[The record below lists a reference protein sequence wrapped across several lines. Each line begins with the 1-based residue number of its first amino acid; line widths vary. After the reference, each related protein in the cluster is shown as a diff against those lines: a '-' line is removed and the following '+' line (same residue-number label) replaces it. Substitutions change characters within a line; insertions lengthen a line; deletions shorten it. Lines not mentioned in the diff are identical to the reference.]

1 VPIPHFLDGPKW
13 IVAEKKQVLLVQ
25 PPNSQVSTSKSKII
39 TFVAG
44 YCWLNSHPNPSVCS
58 PSPRMACFTLQDSP
72 AKEPRPSRTK
82 LQGSSMADISIG
94 QRHHLIFMD
103 VTMKNVNI
111 HIYIYTYVKKW
122 GIEWGYCRIYVIT
135 LITWECS
142 WGDLYGYKHSDNLCN
157 LGYFMVKSCGHNC
170 G

>member
-1 VPIPHFLDGPKW
+1 MVGGFNPSRKMRLLCSDSSHLCCLICSCCRKFDFQASFDGHDLVPIPHFLDGPKW
-13 IVAEKKQVLLVQ
+13 IVAEEKQVLLVQ

-72 AKEPRPSRTK
+72 AREPRPSRTK

-94 QRHHLIFMD
+94 QRHHLIFMEISWEY
-103 VTMKNVNI
+103 MG
-111 HIYIYTYVKKW
+111 IY
-122 GIEWGYCRIYVIT
+122 
-135 LITWECS
+135 
-142 WGDLYGYKHSDNLCN
+142 GDI
-157 LGYFMVKSCGHNC
+157 
-170 G
+170 